1 MNREEYLSIGT
12 QCREAKISGLLIT
25 VAVDRDF
32 DQVLIKSNRGVDGV
46 SMECCSR
53 ALINTQ
59 FVLFLSGYK
68 ESWFSQRGKLSL
80 EFTGQMVISLA

>member
-46 SMECCSR
+46 SMEC
-53 ALINTQ
+53 
-59 FVLFLSGYK
+59 
-68 ESWFSQRGKLSL
+68 
-80 EFTGQMVISLA
+80 